1 MLEVDSASDGIGERE
16 GVIEFVEMVG
26 TIKIVGIV
34 EGRAMVG
41 AGVGSGVGAGVG
53 SGVGAGVGSGVGAG
67 VGSVVG
73 SGVGAG
79 VGSGVGAGVG
89 SGVGSGVGAGVG
101 AGVIGSVA
109 PPHGDSPSER
119 IFASETSITG
129 GTSPF
134 RACVTVPV
142 TSARKPWT

>member
-67 VGSVVG
+67 VGS
-73 SGVGAG
+73 
-79 VGSGVGAGVG
+79 
-89 SGVGSGVGAGVG
+89 GVGSGVGAGVG
-101 AGVIGSVA
+101 AGVIGSMA